1 MRLHTLRLHA
11 VGPFADEQV
20 IDFDRLGAGGL
31 FLFEGPTGVGKST
44 ILDALTFALYGG
56 LASDSG
62 DLARLRS
69 DFAGPDDRPEVT
81 LEFSVRGG
89 RHRITRSPEYTRP
102 KRRGTGV
109 TKEKASVH
117 LERLDVSGWVS
128 RSHAKDEVGSI
139 VGELLGLT
147 REQFRQVVLLPQG
160 EFATFLRAGD
170 DERREVLGKLF
181 GTQFFRCITDSLQA
195 RAQEANRAVQG
206 ADADLRARVS
216 AACEAAGMEPD
227 EHAGLAELPVAQ
239 RLETLEELD
248 AHLAGQAQAAGQAAN
263 LADAA
268 EVAVRGVLAD
278 AQGVAGRLEQRALLE
293 ASLVAAEE
301 QRADHETR
309 CERVERARRAIPV
322 RPLVELVDGA
332 TEQVTILRAAVVAAG
347 SGEVAD
353 SAHLAGEGWQE
364 LARRAAAARTTAG
377 ELAHLV
383 VIEDGLAEG
392 RALLERHQSR
402 AQELQAAVAKTQV
415 RASEIPEELAGARAA
430 LATAQHAAL
439 GVASARAVL
448 EAIAGQAD
456 AARRIPELSAAVDE
470 RRSSRRAARRAYEEA
485 EDHHTLLVDQR
496 LADVRGELAAR
507 LVSGDPCLVCGSPE
521 HPAPARGVAAGVS
534 EEQVR
539 RAVAHRDECRL
550 VLDEAEVGLA
560 RAEADLDHATRT
572 AGGMSIEQW
581 QTRIDQA
588 NAEVATGELARA
600 AVPELEAR
608 VTDLS
613 AEQAEIGA
621 ELIALAEALAGAH
634 AQAAHTVA
642 DLEAREAQVAA
653 GREVY
658 GSVRERAA
666 ALVSC
671 AASLESLSAS
681 VLDLSRGLADVASAV
696 DRADGEA
703 TRAGFVDLADAR
715 SALLASADLERL
727 ERAVAEWEASVATAR
742 SQLDSA
748 ELRAV
753 AGVDPERAAEAV
765 ALATAELQR
774 VELAARTAHDEATV
788 ARRQRERFTERLSEV
803 RASAAGR
810 ADLAASGEELVALD
824 LYARGMAGSPRMSL
838 VTFVLRYWFEQVVTA
853 ANVRLE
859 SMSAGKYEL
868 LRIDEAARK
877 DARVGLGLAVLD
889 RHTGRERS
897 PGTLSGGETFY
908 TSLALALG
916 LADVVVA
923 QAGGAQLDTLF
934 IDEGF
939 GSLDPDTLDDVM
951 AVIDDLRGNGRVIG
965 IVSHVPELKERI
977 AERLTVRRVR
987 PDGPST
993 VEVRA

>member
-1 MRLHTLRLHA
+1 MRLHRLRMHA

-62 DLARLRS
+62 DPARLRS

-89 RHRITRSPEYTRP
+89 RHRITRSPEHARP
-102 KRRGTGV
+102 KKRGAGV

-117 LERLDVSGWVS
+117 LERLGAGGWES
-128 RSHAKDEVGSI
+128 RSHAKDEVGTI

-170 DERREVLGKLF
+170 DERREVLAKLF
-181 GTQFFRCITDSLQA
+181 GTQFFRTITDSLQA
-195 RAQEANRAVQG
+195 RAQEANRALQG
-206 ADADLRARVS
+206 ADADFRARVS
-216 AACEAAGMEPD
+216 AACEAAGLEPD
-227 EHAGLAELPVAQ
+227 EHADLAQLPVAQ
-239 RLETLEELD
+239 RLEILEAWD
-248 AHLAGQAQAAGQAAN
+248 ARLAHRALVAQEAAGR
-263 LADAA
+263 ADAA
-268 EVAVRGVLAD
+268 EGVARELLAD
-278 AQGVAGRLEQRALLE
+278 AQSVAGRLLQRAVLE
-293 ASLVAAEE
+293 ASLVEADE
-301 QRADHETR
+301 QRADHAAR
-309 CERVERARRAIPV
+309 RDLLERAHRAIPV
-322 RPLVELVDGA
+322 RPLVELSDQARERVA
-332 TEQVTILRAAVVAAG
+332 TLRAAVVAAG
-347 SGEVAD
+347 SGGAAEHG
-353 SAHLAGEGWQE
+353 HLVGEGWQE
-364 LARRAAAARTTAG
+364 LAGRAAGAHTTAA

-392 RALLERHQSR
+392 RLVLERNRGR
-402 AQELQAAVAKTQV
+402 AQELQAAVAKAQL
-415 RASEIPEELAGARAA
+415 RGSEIPAELAGARAA
-430 LATAQHAAL
+430 LGAAHRAAL
-439 GVASARAVL
+439 GIAPARAVL

-456 AARRIPELSAAVDE
+456 AARRLTELSGTVDQ
-470 RRSSRRAARRAYEEA
+470 RRTSRRTARRAYEEA
-485 EDHHTLLVDQR
+485 DDHHRLLVDQR
-496 LADVRGELAAR
+496 LIDVRGELAAR

-521 HPAPARGVAAGVS
+521 HPAPARGLTAGVS

-539 RAVAHRDECRL
+539 SAAAHRDECRL
-550 VLDEAEVGLA
+550 VLDEAEVSLA

-572 AGGMSIEQW
+572 AGGLSAEQW
-581 QTRIDQA
+581 QAKIDQA
-588 NAEVATGELARA
+588 NAELASGELARA
-600 AVPELEAR
+600 SLADLEVR
-608 VTDLS
+608 VDELS
-613 AEQAEIGA
+613 AEQAAIGA
-621 ELIALAEALAGAH
+621 ELIALTEALAGAQ
-634 AQAAHTVA
+634 AQAAHSAA
-642 DLEAREAQVAA
+642 DLEAAEAQVVVA
-653 GREVY
+653 REEFS
-658 GSVRERAA
+658 SVRDRAA
-666 ALVSC
+666 ALEAS
-671 AASLESLSAS
+671 AASWESLSAA
-681 VLDLSRGLADVASAV
+681 VRDLSLGLEHLASAME
-696 DRADGEA
+696 RAEGEA
-703 TRAGFVDLADAR
+703 ARAGFVDLADAR
-715 SALLASADLERL
+715 SALLAAGELERL
-727 ERAVAEWEASVATAR
+727 QRAVDEWEASVAKAR
-742 SQLDSA
+742 AQLDSA

-753 AGVDPERAAEAV
+753 AGVDPAESAEAV
-765 ALATAELQR
+765 VLATSELER
-774 VELAARTAHDEATV
+774 LELMAGRARDEATV
-788 ARRQRERFTERLSEV
+788 AARQRARFTERLAEV
-803 RASAAGR
+803 QACAAERAG
-810 ADLAASGEELVALD
+810 LAASSEELVALD

-853 ANVRLE
+853 ANVRLQ

-868 LRIDEAARK
+868 IRIDEAARK

-897 PGTLSGGETFY
+897 PATLSGGETFY

-951 AVIDDLRGNGRVIG
+951 GVIDDLRGNGRVIG

-993 VEVRA
+993 VDVRA

>member
-1 MRLHTLRLHA
+1 MRLHTLRMHA

-56 LASDSG
+56 LASDTG
-62 DLARLRS
+62 DPARLRS

-89 RHRITRSPEYTRP
+89 RHRITRSPEYARP
-102 KRRGTGV
+102 KKRGTGV

-117 LERLDVSGWVS
+117 LERLGAAGWES
-128 RSHAKDEVGSI
+128 RSHAKDEVGTI
-139 VGELLGLT
+139 VSELLGLT

-170 DERREVLGKLF
+170 DERREVLSKLF
-181 GTQFFRCITDSLQA
+181 GTQFFRSITDSLQA
-195 RAQEANRAVQG
+195 RAQEANRALQV

-216 AACEAAGMEPD
+216 AACEAAGLESD
-227 EHAGLAELPVAQ
+227 EHARLAEVPVAQ
-239 RLETLEELD
+239 RLERLAELD
-248 AHLAGQAQAAGQAAN
+248 AHLSRQALAAGEVAD

-268 EVAVRGVLAD
+268 ETVAREVVTE
-278 AQGVAGRLEQRALLE
+278 AQDVASRLERRALVEQSLAE
-293 ASLVAAEE
+293 AEG
-301 QRADHETR
+301 QRPDHQARRELL
-309 CERVERARRAIPV
+309 ERARRAIPV
-322 RPLVELVDGA
+322 RPLVEIVDGA
-332 TEQVTILRAAVVAAG
+332 AEQVATLRAAVVAAG
-347 SGEVAD
+347 SGEAEH
-353 SAHLAGEGWQE
+353 ATNLKGEGWHE
-364 LARRAAAARTTAG
+364 LARRASAARTTAG

-392 RALLERHQSR
+392 RTALDRHR
-402 AQELQAAVAKTQV
+402 ARVQDLQASVEKVQARSSA
-415 RASEIPEELAGARAA
+415 IPEELAGARAA
-430 LATAQHAAL
+430 LGAAQQAAM
-439 GVASARAVL
+439 GVAAAGAVL

-456 AARRIPELSAAVDE
+456 AARRVPVLSATVDE
-470 RRSSRRAARRAYEEA
+470 RRSDRRAARRAYEEA
-485 EDHHTLLVDQR
+485 DDLHKLLVDQR

-521 HPAPARGVAAGVS
+521 HPAPARGAAAAVS

-550 VLDEAEVGLA
+550 VLDDAEVGLA

-572 AGGMSIEQW
+572 AGGVSAEQW
-581 QTRIDQA
+581 QARIDHA
-588 NAEVATGELARA
+588 KAELASGELAQA
-600 AVPELEAR
+600 AVSGLDAR
-608 VTDLS
+608 VGELT
-613 AEQAEIGA
+613 AEQAELGA
-621 ELIALAEALAGAH
+621 ELVALAESLAGAQ
-634 AQAAHTVA
+634 AQEAHSAA
-642 DLEAREAQVAA
+642 DLEVRQEQVVVARET
-653 GREVY
+653 Y
-658 GSVRERAA
+658 GSVRERTASLVTSAA
-666 ALVSC
+666 A
-671 AASLESLSAS
+671 LESLSAS
-681 VLDLSRGLADVASAV
+681 VLDLSRALEHLASAV
-696 DRADGEA
+696 DRANGEA
-703 TRAGFVDLADAR
+703 ERAGFIDLTDAR
-715 SALLASADLERL
+715 SGLLAEADLERL
-727 ERAVAEWEASVATAR
+727 ERAVDEWEASVSAAR
-742 SQLDSA
+742 AQLDSP
-748 ELRAV
+748 ELLAV
-753 AGVDPERAAEAV
+753 AGVDPDRAAEAL
-765 ALATAELQR
+765 AHATAELQR
-774 VELAARTAHDEATV
+774 IEQVARTAHDEASV
-788 ARRQRERFTERLSEV
+788 AGRQRERFTERLAEV
-803 RASAAGR
+803 LTCAAERAE
-810 ADLAASGEELVALD
+810 LAASGEELVALD
-824 LYARGMAGSPRMSL
+824 LYARGMAGTPRMSL

-853 ANVRLE
+853 ANLRLE

-951 AVIDDLRGNGRVIG
+951 GVIDDLRGNGRVIG

-993 VEVRA
+993 VDVRA

>member
-56 LASDSG
+56 LASESG
-62 DLARLRS
+62 DPARLRS

-89 RHRITRSPEYTRP
+89 RHRITRSPEHARP
-102 KRRGTGV
+102 KKRGTGV

-117 LERLDVSGWVS
+117 LERLGAGGWES

-181 GTQFFRCITDSLQA
+181 GTQFFRAITESLQA
-195 RAQEANRAVQG
+195 RAQQANRALQV
-206 ADADLRARVS
+206 ADAELGARVA
-216 AACEAAGMEPD
+216 AACEAAGLGPD
-227 EHAGLAELPVAQ
+227 EHAELGVLPVEERLEGLAALEEQLAQ
-239 RLETLEELD
+239 RARSAGEAAAEAEA
-248 AHLAGQAQAAGQAAN
+248 AHGQARGA
-263 LADAA
+263 LADARS
-268 EVAVRGVLAD
+268 VTT
-278 AQGVAGRLEQRALLE
+278 RLEQRALLE
-293 ASLVAAEE
+293 ASLAEAE
-301 QRADHETR
+301 GQRAGHE
-309 CERVERARRAIPV
+309 ARRGQLARAHQAIPV

-332 TEQVTILRAAVVAAG
+332 AAQVAIQRAAVVAASPG
-347 SGEVAD
+347 RVAD
-353 SAHLAGEGWQE
+353 PEHLEGAGWQA
-364 LARRAAAARTTAG
+364 LARLAAADRTSAG

-383 VIEDGLAEG
+383 VVEDGLAEG
-392 RALLERHQSR
+392 HRLLDQQRAGAQALHAASEAAQARGREIPAELDEAR
-402 AQELQAAVAKTQV
+402 AELGAAQQAAA
-415 RASEIPEELAGARAA
+415 
-430 LATAQHAAL
+430 
-439 GVASARAVL
+439 GVAGSQVVL
-448 EAIAGQAD
+448 EAIAGQAE
-456 AARRIPELSAAVDE
+456 AARRLPELSGVVE
-470 RRSSRRAARRAYEEA
+470 QRRAERRAARRAHQEA
-485 EDHHTLLVDQR
+485 DHHHQLLVDQR

-521 HPAPARGVAAGVS
+521 HPAPARSVAAGVS
-534 EEQVR
+534 EELVR
-539 RAVAHRDECRL
+539 QAAASRDESRL

-560 RAEADLDHATRT
+560 RAEAELDHATRT
-572 AGGMSIEQW
+572 AGGISAEQW
-581 QTRIDQA
+581 QARIDELTA
-588 NAEVATGELARA
+588 KVTAGELAHA
-600 AVPELEAR
+600 ALPERELR
-608 VTDLS
+608 VADLS
-613 AEQAEIGA
+613 AEQARLGE
-621 ELIALAEALAGAH
+621 ELVRLAEALAGAKSLE
-634 AQAAHTVA
+634 AHTAA
-642 DLEAREAQVAA
+642 DLAAREAQVVVARA
-653 GREVY
+653 GFAT
-658 GSVRERAA
+658 VRDRAA
-666 ALVSC
+666 ALVAS
-671 AASLESLSAS
+671 AAELESLSAA
-681 VLDLSRGLADVASAV
+681 VLDLSRGLEHLASATAG
-696 DRADGEA
+696 ADAEA
-703 TRAGFVDLADAR
+703 ARSGFLDVADAR
-715 SALLASADLERL
+715 SAYLPTADLEEL
-727 ERAVAEWEASVATAR
+727 QRAVEEWEASVAAAR
-742 SQLDSA
+742 AQLDSP

-753 AGVDPERAAEAV
+753 AEVDPEQAANDV
-765 ALATAELQR
+765 GRATAELER
-774 VELAARTAHDEATV
+774 VELVARAAHEEATV
-788 ARRQRERFTERLSEV
+788 ATRQRERFTERLAEV
-803 RASAAGR
+803 QDCAAQR
-810 ADLAASGEELVALD
+810 ADLAASGAELVALD

-838 VTFVLRYWFEQVVTA
+838 VTFVLRYWFEQVVRA

-868 LRIDEAARK
+868 LRIDEAVRK

-951 AVIDDLRGNGRVIG
+951 GVIDDLRGNGRVIG

-993 VEVRA
+993 VDVRA

>member
-1 MRLHTLRLHA
+1 MRLHTLRMHA

-20 IDFDRLGAGGL
+20 IDFDRLAAGGL

-56 LASDSG
+56 LASDAG
-62 DLARLRS
+62 DPARLRS

-89 RHRITRSPEYTRP
+89 RHRITRSPEYARP
-102 KRRGTGV
+102 KKRGTGI

-117 LERLDVSGWVS
+117 LERLGTSGWES
-128 RSHAKDEVGSI
+128 RSHAKDEVGTI

-181 GTQFFRCITDSLQA
+181 GTQFFRNITDSLQA
-195 RAQEANRAVQG
+195 RAQESNRALQA

-216 AACEAAGMEPD
+216 AACEAAGLDSED
-227 EHAGLAELPVAQ
+227 HARLAELPVAQ
-239 RLETLEELD
+239 RLESLGEVD
-248 AHLAGQAQAAGQAAN
+248 AHLSWRALAAHEGAD
-263 LADAA
+263 LAEAA
-268 EVAVRGVLAD
+268 EAAAREVVTGALDIA
-278 AQGVAGRLEQRALLE
+278 ARLEQRALLE
-293 ASLVAAEE
+293 ASLVTAQA
-301 QRADHETR
+301 QRPEHEAR
-309 CERVERARRAIPV
+309 LELLERARRAIPV
-322 RPLVELVDGA
+322 RPLAEIVDGA
-332 TEQVTILRAAVVAAG
+332 TAQVATLRAAVVANG
-347 SGEVAD
+347 SGEVED
-353 SAHLAGEGWQE
+353 PTHLVGEGWRE
-364 LARRAAAARTTAG
+364 LASRAAAARTTAG

-392 RALLERHQSR
+392 QTLLDQHRAR
-402 AQELQAAVAKTQV
+402 AQELGAGVAKTQE
-415 RASEIPEELAGARAA
+415 RSREIPEELAGARAA
-430 LATAQHAAL
+430 LGTAERAAM
-439 GVASARAVL
+439 GVAAAGAVL

-456 AARRIPELSAAVDE
+456 AARRIPELSAAADE
-470 RRSSRRAARRAYEEA
+470 RRVGRRVARRAYEEA
-485 EDHHTLLVDQR
+485 DDHHKLLVDQR

-572 AGGMSIEQW
+572 AGGLSAEQW
-581 QTRIDQA
+581 QARIDQA
-588 NAEVATGELARA
+588 NAEMASGELAKA
-600 AVPELEAR
+600 AVAGLEAR
-608 VTDLS
+608 VSELNS
-613 AEQAEIGA
+613 EQAEIGA
-621 ELIALAEALAGAH
+621 ELIALAEALAGA
-634 AQAAHTVA
+634 QAEVEHSAA
-642 DLEAREAQVAA
+642 DLDVRVAQVVGA
-653 GREVY
+653 R
-658 GSVRERAA
+658 GSFASVCERTA
-666 ALVSC
+666 ALVTS
-671 AASLESLSAS
+671 AATMEALAAS
-681 VLDLSRGLADVASAV
+681 VLDLSRGLEHLASAV
-696 DRADGEA
+696 DRGDREA
-703 TRAGFVDLADAR
+703 ARAGFVDLADAR
-715 SALLASADLERL
+715 SALLAAADFEGL
-727 ERAVAEWEASVATAR
+727 ERAVDEWEASVAAAR
-742 SQLDSA
+742 AQLDSA

-753 AGVDPERAAEAV
+753 AGVDPHAAAEAV
-765 ALATAELQR
+765 ALATAELRR
-774 VELAARTAHDEATV
+774 VELVARTAHDEATV

-803 RASAAGR
+803 QACAAER
-810 ADLAASGEELVALD
+810 SDLAASGEELVALD

-838 VTFVLRYWFEQVVTA
+838 VTFVLRYWFEQVVSA

-877 DARVGLGLAVLD
+877 DARVGLGLAILD

-951 AVIDDLRGNGRVIG
+951 GVIDDLRGNGRVIG

-993 VEVRA
+993 VDVRA

>member
-56 LASDSG
+56 LASDAG
-62 DLARLRS
+62 DPARLRS

-89 RHRITRSPEYTRP
+89 RHRITRSPEYARP
-102 KRRGTGV
+102 KKRGTGV

-117 LERLDVSGWVS
+117 LERLGSSGWES
-128 RSHAKDEVGSI
+128 RSHAKDEVGTI

-181 GTQFFRCITDSLQA
+181 GTQFFRSITDSLQA
-195 RAQEANRAVQG
+195 RAQEANRALQA
-206 ADADLRARVS
+206 ADADLQARVS
-216 AACEAAGMEPD
+216 AACEAAGLESD
-227 EHAGLAELPVAQ
+227 DHARLAELPVAQ
-239 RLETLEELD
+239 RLESLGEVD
-248 AHLAGQAQAAGQAAN
+248 AHLSQRARAAREGAELAG
-263 LADAA
+263 AA
-268 EVAVRGVLAD
+268 EAGAREV
-278 AQGVAGRLEQRALLE
+278 VAGALDVAARLEQRALLE
-293 ASLVAAEE
+293 ASLAAADE
-301 QRADHETR
+301 QRPEHEAR
-309 CERVERARRAIPV
+309 RELLERARRATPV
-322 RPLVELVDGA
+322 RPLAEIVDGA
-332 TEQVTILRAAVVAAG
+332 TEQVATLRAAVVAAG
-347 SGEVAD
+347 SGEAEEP
-353 SAHLAGEGWQE
+353 SHLLGEGWHE
-364 LARRAAAARTTAG
+364 LAKRAGAARTTAG

-383 VIEDGLAEG
+383 VIEDGLAESRTLLDQH
-392 RALLERHQSR
+392 RAR
-402 AQELQAAVAKTQV
+402 AQQLGAGVARTQE
-415 RASEIPEELAGARAA
+415 RSREIPEELAEARAA
-430 LATAQHAAL
+430 LGTAQRAAM
-439 GVASARAVL
+439 GVAAAEAVL

-470 RRSSRRAARRAYEEA
+470 RRAGRRAARRAYEEA
-485 EDHHTLLVDQR
+485 DDHHKLLVDQR

-521 HPAPARGVAAGVS
+521 HPAPARGVTAGVS

-572 AGGMSIEQW
+572 AGGLSTEQW

-588 NAEVATGELARA
+588 NAEMASGQLAKA
-600 AVPELEAR
+600 AVVGLEAR
-608 VTDLS
+608 VSELTS
-613 AEQAEIGA
+613 EQAETGA
-621 ELIALAEALAGAH
+621 ELVALAEAQAGA
-634 AQAAHTVA
+634 QAEVTHSVA
-642 DLEAREAQVAA
+642 DLEAREAQVVGA
-653 GREVY
+653 REGH
-658 GSVRERAA
+658 GSVRERTA
-666 ALVSC
+666 ALVIS

-681 VLDLSRGLADVASAV
+681 VLDLSRGLEHLASAV

-703 TRAGFVDLADAR
+703 SRAGFIDLTDAR
-715 SALLASADLERL
+715 SGLLAAADFEAL
-727 ERAVAEWEASVATAR
+727 ERAVVEWEASVAAAR
-742 SQLDSA
+742 AQLDSA
-748 ELRAV
+748 ELLAV
-753 AGVDPERAAEAV
+753 AGVDPHTAAEAV
-765 ALATAELQR
+765 ALATAQLQR
-774 VELAARTAHDEATV
+774 AERAARAAHDEATV

-803 RASAAGR
+803 QACAAER

-838 VTFVLRYWFEQVVTA
+838 VTFVLRYWFEQVVSA

-951 AVIDDLRGNGRVIG
+951 GVIDDLRGNGRVIG

-993 VEVRA
+993 VDVRA

>member
-1 MRLHTLRLHA
+1 MRLHTLRMHA

-62 DLARLRS
+62 DPARLRS
-69 DFAGPDDRPEVT
+69 DFAGPDDRPEVMV
-81 LEFSVRGG
+81 EFSVRGG
-89 RHRITRSPEYTRP
+89 RHRVTRSPEYARP
-102 KRRGTGV
+102 KKRGTGV
-109 TKEKASVH
+109 TREKSAVH
-117 LERLDVSGWVS
+117 LERLGVGGWES
-128 RSHAKDEVGSI
+128 RSHAKDEVGTI

-181 GTQFFRCITDSLQA
+181 GTQFFRSITDSLQA
-195 RAQEANRAVQG
+195 RAQEANRALQG

-216 AACEAAGMEPD
+216 AACEAAGLEPD
-227 EHAGLAELPVAQ
+227 EHADLALLPVAQ
-239 RLETLEELD
+239 RLESLGDLD
-248 AHLAGQAQAAGQAAN
+248 SRLTHRALVAQEAVAFADVGTGLAR
-263 LADAA
+263 
-268 EVAVRGVLAD
+268 AVLTD
-278 AQGVAGRLEQRALLE
+278 AQDVAGRLEQRAALE
-293 ASLVAAEE
+293 ASLIAAEE
-301 QRADHETR
+301 QSADQAAR
-309 CERVERARRAIPV
+309 RDLLERAQRAIPV
-322 RPLVELVDGA
+322 RPLVELVDGSA
-332 TEQVTILRAAVVAAG
+332 EQVTILRAAVVSAG
-347 SGEVAD
+347 PGQVAD
-353 SAHLAGEGWQE
+353 PTHLVGEGWQA
-364 LARRAAAARTTAG
+364 LARQAAAARTTAG

-383 VIEDGLAEG
+383 VIEDGLAEA
-392 RALLERHQSR
+392 RALLEQNRMR
-402 AQELQAAVAKTQV
+402 TQELQAAVIQAQV
-415 RASEIPEELAGARAA
+415 RGSEIPKELAGARAD
-430 LATAQHAAL
+430 LGAAHQS
-439 GVASARAVL
+439 VAAVAAARAVL
-448 EAIAGQAD
+448 EAIAGPAD
-456 AARRIPELSAAVDE
+456 AARRLTELSAAVEE
-470 RRSSRRAARRAYEEA
+470 RRSARRTARRAYEEA
-485 EDHHTLLVDQR
+485 DDHYTLLVDQR
-496 LADVRGELAAR
+496 LTDVRGELAAR

-521 HPAPARGVAAGVS
+521 HPAPARGMTAGVS

-539 RAVAHRDECRL
+539 SVAAHRDECRL
-550 VLDEAEVGLA
+550 VLDEAEVSLA

-572 AGGMSIEQW
+572 AAGLSTEQW
-581 QTRIDQA
+581 QARIDHA
-588 NAEVATGELARA
+588 NAELASGERAQASLAGLEVA
-600 AVPELEAR
+600 
-608 VTDLS
+608 VTELS
-613 AEQAEIGA
+613 AEQAENGA
-621 ELIALAEALAGAH
+621 ELIALAEGLAS
-634 AQAAHTVA
+634 AQAQEAHSAAELEIREEQVVVA
-642 DLEAREAQVAA
+642 RAEFT
-653 GREVY
+653 
-658 GSVRERAA
+658 SVRDRAA
-666 ALVSC
+666 ALIAS
-671 AASLESLSAS
+671 AARSESLSAS
-681 VLDLSRGLADVASAV
+681 VLDLSRGLEQLASASQ
-696 DRADGEA
+696 RAEGEA
-703 TRAGFVDLADAR
+703 LRAGFIDLSEAR
-715 SALLASADLERL
+715 SALLGGPELERL
-727 ERAVAEWEASVATAR
+727 QRAVEEWEASVATAR
-742 SQLDSA
+742 AQLDSA
-748 ELRAV
+748 ELQAV
-753 AGVDPERAAEAV
+753 AGVDPQKAAEAV
-765 ALATAELQR
+765 TLATSELER
-774 VELAARTAHDEATV
+774 VELMAGRARDEATV
-788 ARRQRERFTERLSEV
+788 AVRQCERFAERLAEV
-803 RASAAGR
+803 QACATQRAE
-810 ADLAASGEELVALD
+810 LAASGEELVALD

-951 AVIDDLRGNGRVIG
+951 GVIDDLRGNGRVIG

-993 VEVRA
+993 VDVRA